1 MKKVGDFWL
10 PDIDLRRLSKWG
22 KTRRK
27 TLERYGQGRGP
38 KPDDL
43 AEALALFEGGE
54 VAIDGGANVGAY
66 TRILLERFATVYAFE
81 PAPDTYEALS
91 RNIED
96 WGFKDRVRLHPFA
109 LSDRVEKVRLR
120 GKFGHRSLSRR
131 ITGKGDIPTM
141 RIDDLEL
148 QELDF
153 IKLDL
158 EGYEVRA
165 LHGARETLSRHR
177 PFVLFEDKPHKAE
190 LYGESREAHSF
201 LESLGA
207 KLIARVGKSQFDW
220 MYGFPRVQESVA
232 K

>member
-1 MKKVGDFWL
+1 MKKIGDFWL

-27 TLERYGQGRGP
+27 TLERYGHGGGP
-38 KPDDL
+38 KTADL
-43 AEALALFEGGE
+43 FEALALFEGGR
-54 VAIDGGANVGAY
+54 VAIDGGAHVGAY
-66 TRILLERFATVYAFE
+66 TRILLDRFETVHAFE

-91 RNIED
+91 RNIEE
-96 WGFKDRVRLHPFA
+96 WRFNDRVRLYPFA

-120 GKFGHRSLSRR
+120 GRFGHRSLSRR
-131 ITGKGDIPTM
+131 VIGQGDIPTM

-153 IKLDL
+153 IKLDV

-165 LHGARETLSRHR
+165 LHGARETLLKHR
-177 PFVLFEDKPHKAE
+177 PFVLFEDKPHKAG
-190 LYGESREAHSF
+190 LYGEFREAHTF

-207 KLIARVGKSQFDW
+207 KLISRVGKNQADW
-220 MYGFPRVQESVA
+220 MYGFRQT
-232 K
+232 

>member
-1 MKKVGDFWL
+1 MEKIGEFWL
-10 PDIDLRRLSKWG
+10 PDIDVRRLSKWG

-27 TLERYGQGRGP
+27 TLERYGRGRGP
-38 KPDDL
+38 KSEDL
-43 AEALALFEGGE
+43 VEALALFEGGE

-66 TRILLERFATVYAFE
+66 TRILLERFATVWAFE
-81 PAPDTYEALS
+81 PAPDTFEALS
-91 RNIED
+91 RNIEE
-96 WGFKDRVRLHPFA
+96 WGFKDRVHLYPFA

-131 ITGKGDIPTM
+131 IIGAGDIPTM

-148 QELDF
+148 ERLDF
-153 IKLDL
+153 IKLDV

-165 LHGARETLSRHR
+165 LQGARETLLKHR

-190 LYGESREAHSF
+190 LYGESREAHTF

-207 KLIARVGKSQFDW
+207 KLISHVGKGQVDW
-220 MYGFPRVQESVA
+220 MYGFPES
-232 K
+232 